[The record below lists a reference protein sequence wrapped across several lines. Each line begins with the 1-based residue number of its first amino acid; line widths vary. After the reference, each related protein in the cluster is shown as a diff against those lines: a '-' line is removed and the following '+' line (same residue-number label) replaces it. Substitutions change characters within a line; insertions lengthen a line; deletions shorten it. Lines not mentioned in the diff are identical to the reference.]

1 MDNTKEYLVEGIKQL
16 VDINAKNLVSFE
28 TRFSIRTENPEDEL
42 QVAFVNQNQL
52 DEGSEI
58 RYNTLKGGVQDVFK
72 SVNDKQIGYYLVFKG
87 SNDKPV
93 KTIISWTTVPLSP
106 QSQLTQQL
114 PQSQL
119 TQQLPQ
125 SQLPHQQY
133 DGNSNSITQPEKSSK
148 SSIKDF
154 VKNNQMY
161 IIIGL
166 IGIVGLVYFFW
177 SQGKLDSIIA
187 QYLPF
192 LSFLS
197 KGETVSNISAPSLD
211 EVISAPSLDE
221 VISAPSY
228 LQDTPIE
235 FPVVQDL
242 TQNSFISEL
251 REL

>member
-119 TQQLPQ
+119 
-125 SQLPHQQY
+125 PHQQY

-211 EVISAPSLDE
+211 EVISAPS
-221 VISAPSY
+221 Y